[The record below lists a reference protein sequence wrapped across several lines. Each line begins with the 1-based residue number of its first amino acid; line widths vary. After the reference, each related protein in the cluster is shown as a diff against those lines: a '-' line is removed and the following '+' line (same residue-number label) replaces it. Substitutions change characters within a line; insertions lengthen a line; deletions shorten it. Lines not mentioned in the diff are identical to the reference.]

1 MKYGGVN
8 EAWILG
14 AVRTPIG
21 RHGGALSAV
30 RPDDLGAIALD
41 ALMQRTGVPPS
52 EVEDVYFG
60 CANQAGEDNRDV
72 ARMSLLLAGFPETVA
87 GATVNRLCGSGLE
100 AVANAARAVMLGEA
114 DVYVGGGVESMS
126 RAPWAMPKPE
136 RAFPMGQA
144 TAYDTTL
151 GWRFV
156 NPRMEALGHTDSLGV
171 TAENLAEER
180 FHLTAEEQEPESL
193 AGEYDISREKQDR
206 FALASHQKAVAA
218 QDGKRF
224 RGEIL
229 PVTVKGRKSETVVEA
244 DEGPRRDTTLEKLG
258 KLKPAFRKDGS
269 VTAGNSSS
277 LNDGAAA
284 VLIASKEYAE
294 ARGLSPLAKVR
305 SVAVAGVPPR
315 VMGIG
320 PVPATR
326 KALDRA
332 GISFGDLGLIEL
344 NEAFAAQSLAVLHEW
359 GIDAEDDRLNPNGGA
374 IALGHPLGCS
384 GARILTTLVHEM
396 QRRED
401 IRFGLATMCIGVGQ
415 GIAMVVEKVEDA
427 A

>member
-41 ALMQRTGVPPS
+41 ALMQRTGVPSS

-156 NPRMEALGHTDSLGV
+156 NPRMEELGHTDSLGV